1 MKDLQDKKYLMQ
13 MFVEE
18 LKKAQTQGSF
28 LH

>member
-1 MKDLQDKKYLMQ
+1 

-28 LH
+28 FALNGFLEKWEICP